1 MTSNIDKLIGEALQT
16 GTISSL
22 PTKLF
27 IHGEWVDGSTRATM
41 ETFDPG
47 TGKAFTQFA
56 LGTSDDIETA
66 ITSSA
71 DAFKVWRN
79 TLPATRTSIM
89 LRAAQLIRENADQLA
104 VVESMDSGK
113 SVNEAMADINGCA
126 RLMEYYAG
134 AADKLQGDTIPLG
147 PNYMSYTQLEPVGVT
162 AHIIPWNYPSSTMI
176 RGIAPALAAGC
187 TAVVKPAE
195 TTPLT
200 ALMFAST
207 LKQAGLPDGVCN
219 VVTGLGSDV
228 GASLVAHKGVQ
239 HITFTGSVSTGIN
252 VMKAAAN
259 NANSVTL
266 ELGGKS
272 PVVVLADCDME
283 AAIEGTLWA
292 IFSNAGQICSAGS
305 RLVIE
310 RSIHAEFM
318 EKLVTRTKELSIGHG
333 LKNRDVGAI
342 NSATHLAKIADYV
355 NDAKARDVEIIAGG
369 NTTVDAENGGG
380 WFFEPTILNDLKADD
395 KCVQEEIFGPVLAVQ
410 IADSIEEATF
420 LANNTDFGLAAGI
433 YTQDITKAHRIARDL
448 DIGQI
453 YVNEYYAGGVEVPF
467 GGNKLSGI
475 GREKGLAG
483 LSAYSKIKAVTTRL

>member
-1 MTSNIDKLIGEALQT
+1 MTSNIDKLIISALET
-16 GTISSL
+16 GTLTDL
-22 PTKLF
+22 PSRMY
-27 IHGEWVDGSTRATM
+27 IDGNWVTSNKGQTM

-47 TGKAFTQFA
+47 TGKAFAEFA
-56 LGTSDDIETA
+56 KGDADDVEA
-66 ITSSA
+66 AVSSSNE
-71 DAFKVWRN
+71 AFKRWR
-79 TLPATRTSIM
+79 LVSPAERTNIM
-89 LRAAQLIRENADQLA
+89 MRAANLIRNNADRLA
-104 VVESMDSGK
+104 VIESMDSGK
-113 SVNEAMADINGCA
+113 SVNEGMGDINSCA
-126 RLMEYYAG
+126 RLMDYYAG

-147 PNYMSYTQLEPVGVT
+147 PDYMSYTQLEPIGVT

-200 ALMFAST
+200 ALLFAEI
-207 LKQAGLPDGVCN
+207 LNQAGLPDGVLN
-219 VVTGLGSDV
+219 VVTGLGVDV
-228 GASLVAHKGVQ
+228 GAPLVAHKQVQ
-239 HITFTGSVSTGIN
+239 HITFTGSVTTGIN

-272 PVVVLADCDME
+272 PVIVLADCDMQ
-283 AAIEGTLWA
+283 AAVEGTLWA

-310 RSIHAEFM
+310 QSIHAEFM
-318 EKLVTRTKELSIGHG
+318 EKLVIRTKELSIGHG
-333 LKNRDVGAI
+333 LKNKDVGAI
-342 NSATHLAKIADYV
+342 NSRAHLAKIASYV
-355 NDAKARDVEIIAGG
+355 DDAKKRGVEVIVGG
-369 NTTVDAENGGG
+369 NTATDPDTGNG
-380 WFFEPTILNDLKADD
+380 WFFEPTILDNLHADD
-395 KCVQEEIFGPVLAVQ
+395 KCIQEEIFGPVLAVQ
-410 IADSIEEATF
+410 IADTIEEATY